1 MCNFNTDMA
10 DERVDEYK
18 IINNMSEIEGIEVEQ
33 FDYDEFKITEVNVLN
48 EKGKNAIGKEIGK
61 YVTIDIE
68 GIKYLENEG
77 LLIEKIKEELEK
89 IISKDMSIFVVGLG
103 NMYVTPDAL
112 GAKVVK
118 GIDITRHIL
127 KLSNH
132 YKDFKTR
139 EVSSICPGVMGN
151 TGIET
156 TEIVS
161 AVTQLVKPNVVI
173 VIDSLMSKS
182 IDRVGS
188 SIQISNT
195 GITPGSGI
203 TGINSIIDENSLN
216 AKVISVGVPM
226 VVDIATIANEIMDKV
241 DKDYSISNERYN
253 KIKEALDIQNYIVT
267 PKDID
272 ELIEVASRI
281 IATSINSI
289 I

>member
-1 MCNFNTDMA
+1 
-10 DERVDEYK
+10 
-18 IINNMSEIEGIEVEQ
+18 
-33 FDYDEFKITEVNVLN
+33 
-48 EKGKNAIGKEIGK
+48 
-61 YVTIDIE
+61 
-68 GIKYLENEG
+68 
-77 LLIEKIKEELEK
+77 
-89 IISKDMSIFVVGLG
+89 
-103 NMYVTPDAL
+103 
-112 GAKVVK
+112 
-118 GIDITRHIL
+118 
-127 KLSNH
+127 
-132 YKDFKTR
+132 
-139 EVSSICPGVMGN
+139 MGN

-253 KIKEALDIQNYIVT
+253 KIKEALDMYNNYTPEQKTQLPTYIQRYCAGLVY
-267 PKDID
+267 D
-272 ELIEVASRI
+272 ERERKFEISNERTLSLLLNGLCQRYYTTEISNEKKVAL
-281 IATSINSI
+281 ATEGVS
-289 I
+289 